1 MESQFYVAYALSGCT
16 PWVIWGLV
24 SVPSD
29 LEAMKTEAQVDLRVS
44 QALKAIARVTAHFI
58 CVPILT

>member
-1 MESQFYVAYALSGCT
+1 MESQFSVVCALSGCT
-16 PWVIWGLV
+16 PWVVWGLV

-44 QALKAIARVTAHFI
+44 QALKSIARVTAQLI